1 MTTTIAGGL
10 DKRLRAQDD
19 LEAVIGGATDPYA
32 TIRSDF
38 LQSREA
44 MIRGEE
50 AAPVLPPLD
59 DPAPAG
65 PSASGGAA
73 PGAGQSPSA
82 AASPPTAALASADAV
97 ATAPAAAA
105 PPGRAAADDPADLAM
120 ATAQPCDRDLT
131 AAATR
136 LAGL

>member
-1 MTTTIAGGL
+1 MAGAI
-10 DKRLRAQDD
+10 DSRSRSQDQ
-19 LEAVIGGATDPYA
+19 LEAITSSATDPYA

-59 DPAPAG
+59 DPAPA
-65 PSASGGAA
+65 AA

-82 AASPPTAALASADAV
+82 AASPPPAAFASADAV
-97 ATAPAAAA
+97 ATAPALAA
-105 PPGRAAADDPADLAM
+105 PSGVAAGADPADLAM
-120 ATAQPCDRDLT
+120 ATAQPCDRDP